1 MEHANKRLVEC
12 FNPMLRRRL
21 VHPWFCGDSR
31 AVSFSEMMKIKQSL
45 LMAVAAGLL
54 FSGCATDPGRTTAAG
69 AGLGAAIGAAAGAI
83 IGNQSGEAGKGALV
97 GAGVGGLIGAG
108 VGNAKEAKEK
118 EAAKPKE

>member
-1 MEHANKRLVEC
+1 
-12 FNPMLRRRL
+12 
-21 VHPWFCGDSR
+21 
-31 AVSFSEMMKIKQSL
+31 
-45 LMAVAAGLL
+45 MACL
-54 FSGCATDPGRTTAAG
+54 S
-69 AGLGAAIGAAAGAI
+69 GAAAGAI

>member
-1 MEHANKRLVEC
+1 MITIRH
-12 FNPMLRRRL
+12 
-21 VHPWFCGDSR
+21 
-31 AVSFSEMMKIKQSL
+31 SL
-45 LMAVAAGLL
+45 LVSVAAGLL

-97 GAGVGGLIGAG
+97 GVGGLIGAG

>member
-1 MEHANKRLVEC
+1 MK
-12 FNPMLRRRL
+12 
-21 VHPWFCGDSR
+21 
-31 AVSFSEMMKIKQSL
+31 EMTTIRHSL
-45 LMAVAAGLL
+45 LMAVATGLL
-54 FSGCATDPGRTTAAG
+54 FSGCATDPGRKTVVG

-118 EAAKPKE
+118 EANKPK